1 MTTAHTAAHTTRAA
15 WYEQNGEARDVMKV
29 GELPLQAPGAGEVC
43 VHLLSSGVNPS
54 DVKSRRARPLTSP
67 WVVPHSDGAGIIE
80 AVGEGVSEKRI
91 GERVWIWNAQ
101 WQRPHGTASEAI
113 VLPETQAVKLPDNT
127 DFAAGACMGIPG
139 LTAVQAV
146 HLAGNEQLRGK
157 KVLVTGASSA
167 VGHYVTQLVTLY
179 GGQVIGTVGSE
190 VKAVHAKAA
199 GAVETIF
206 YKSEPVLERLKAFS
220 GGQGVDVIIDMD
232 FATAS
237 QWVTGGGLKPH
248 GQLIGYG
255 SNVVGD
261 IPLTFRPLLFNS
273 LGLKFFLVYDLLPA
287 DRTWCVNRVNE
298 LLAAGKLQ
306 HTIGARFSLDQ
317 IVQAHEA
324 VEAGQLGNVVI
335 DL

>member
-1 MTTAHTAAHTTRAA
+1 MTTHLSTRAA
-15 WYEQNGEARDVMKV
+15 WYEKNGEARDVMV
-29 GELPLQAPGAGEVC
+29 LGSLPLKAPGTGEVC
-43 VHLLSSGVNPS
+43 VRLATSGVNPS
-54 DVKSRRARPLTSP
+54 DVKSRRARPLTDP
-67 WVVPHSDGAGIIE
+67 WVVPHSDGAGVIE
-80 AVGEGVSEKRI
+80 AVGEGVSKQRV

-113 VLPETQAVKLPDNT
+113 VVPEAQAVNLPDNT

-146 HLAGNEQLRGK
+146 HLAGDENLRGK

-167 VGHYVTQLVTLY
+167 VGHYVTQLVTHY
-179 GGQVIGTVGSE
+179 GGHVIGTVGSKD
-190 VKAVHAKAA
+190 KAAHAKAA
-199 GAVETIF
+199 GAIETIF
-206 YKSEPVLERLKAFS
+206 YKTEPVVERLKAFS
-220 GGQGVDVIIDMD
+220 QGRGVDVIIDMD

-237 QWVTGGGLKPH
+237 QWVTTGGLAPH
-248 GQLIGYG
+248 GQLVGYG

-273 LGLKFFLVYDLLPA
+273 IGLKFFLVYDLQPA
-287 DRTWCVNRVNE
+287 DRTWCVNRLNQ
-298 LLAAGKLQ
+298 LMAAGQLQ

-317 IVQAHEA
+317 IVKAHEA

>member
-1 MTTAHTAAHTTRAA
+1 
-15 WYEQNGEARDVMKV
+15 V
-29 GELPLQAPGAGEVC
+29 
-43 VHLLSSGVNPS
+43 
-54 DVKSRRARPLTSP
+54 
-67 WVVPHSDGAGIIE
+67 
-80 AVGEGVSEKRI
+80 

-113 VLPETQAVKLPDNT
+113 VVPEAQAVNLPDNT

-146 HLAGNEQLRGK
+146 HLAGDENLRGK

-167 VGHYVTQLVTLY
+167 VGHYITQLVTQY

-190 VKAVHAKAA
+190 EKAAHAKSA

-206 YKSEPVLERLKAFS
+206 YKTEPVVERLKAFS
-220 GGQGVDVIIDMD
+220 QGRGVDVIIDMD

-237 QWVTGGGLKPH
+237 QWVTTGGLTPH
-248 GQLIGYG
+248 GQLVGYG

-273 LGLKFFLVYDLLPA
+273 IGFKFFLVYDLLPA
-287 DRTWCVNRVNE
+287 DRAWCVSRLNE
-298 LLAAGKLQ
+298 LLAGGQLQ
-306 HTIGARFSLDQ
+306 HTIGARFTLDK
-317 IVQAHEA
+317 IVKAHEA